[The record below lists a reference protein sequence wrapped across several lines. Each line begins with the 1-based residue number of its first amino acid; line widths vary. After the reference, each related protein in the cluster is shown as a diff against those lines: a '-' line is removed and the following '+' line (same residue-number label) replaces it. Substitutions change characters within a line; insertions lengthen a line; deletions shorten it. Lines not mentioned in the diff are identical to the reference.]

1 MSEPSE
7 TETVG
12 YGKPPLHSQYKRG
25 TSGNLLGRP
34 KRKLDMSVALNS
46 ALNDKIVVSKLGAK
60 KTGLEASVQSTVDR
74 VLQGDPKGIR
84 ALMQMFE
91 KAKIFK
97 PVADPTRLI
106 GVVVEPPAYKRDKE
120 LGIEQGFY
128 SVGEGKTI
136 WVDPITK
143 NVHDGSYH

>member
-12 YGKPPLHSQYKRG
+12 YGKPPRHSQYKRG

-60 KTGLEASVQSTVDR
+60 KTGLEAIVQSTVDR

-84 ALMQMFE
+84 ALMQMLE
-91 KAKIFK
+91 KAKIFS
-97 PVADPTRLI
+97 
-106 GVVVEPPAYKRDKE
+106 GE
-120 LGIEQGFY
+120 LVIHQQRF
-128 SVGEGKTI
+128 
-136 WVDPITK
+136 
-143 NVHDGSYH
+143 